1 MARLLTG
8 LVLAG
13 SLIGCTLAPRD
24 ERPALPVP
32 DRFPDG
38 GGSLAA
44 ADQGWRTMFG
54 DPRLQALI
62 ALALA
67 SNRDLRVAA
76 LHIEVAR
83 AEYRIQRAGLVPA
96 IDARAAWSRFAGGRL
111 FTTPSTGAAGSTAT
125 ASSGSIVPPG
135 IAALGVSAAYELD
148 LFGRVRSL
156 TAQARE
162 QYLATVEAHRA
173 AHLSLV
179 GQVVTQYLAERS
191 LAEQYEIAVRTEAT
205 TRRTYELTRQLFEL
219 GQRSAVELRAT
230 EAQWQGARG
239 ELPRLTRQRTQ
250 AQNAL
255 VVLVG
260 QPLPA
265 SLPRPQPLAV
275 ERMIADLAPGLPSA
289 VLLRRPDVLEAEHAL
304 RAANAS
310 IGAARAALFPD
321 ISLTGFAGT
330 LSTALQHL
338 FGAGTGFG
346 AISSLITLPVF
357 HGGANLA
364 GLDLADAQQRIQI
377 ARYEQTI
384 QIAFREVAD
393 ALIAR
398 DTYER
403 ELAAQAAQ
411 TAAQQARFDLAIQ
424 RYHAGVASYLEVL
437 SAQNDLY
444 AAQQRLVVL
453 RADRLTNLADLY
465 RALGGGWRADGRAD
479 GRGTAEPLR

>member
-1 MARLLTG
+1 MAKLL
-8 LVLAG
+8 LAVA
-13 SLIGCTLAPRD
+13 LIGCTLAPRY

-32 DRFPDG
+32 DRFPG
-38 GGSLAA
+38 GAGSLAA

-54 DPRLQALI
+54 DPRLQAVI

-67 SNRDLRVAA
+67 NNRDLRVAA
-76 LHIEVAR
+76 LNVEVAQ
-83 AEYRIQRAGLVPA
+83 AQYRIQRAGLFPTV
-96 IDARAAWSRFAGGRL
+96 DARAAWSRFGGSGP
-111 FTTPSTGAAGSTAT
+111 FTGSSTAST
-125 ASSGSIVPPG
+125 ASSAAAAASGSLLPPS
-135 IAALGVSAAYELD
+135 IYALGVSAAYELD

-162 QYLATVEAHRA
+162 QYLATVEARRA

-191 LAEQYEIAVRTEAT
+191 LAEQYEIAVRTE
-205 TRRTYELTRQLFEL
+205 
-219 GQRSAVELRAT
+219 
-230 EAQWQGARG
+230 
-239 ELPRLTRQRTQ
+239 LPRLTRQWTQ
-250 AQNAL
+250 AVNAL

-265 SLPRPQPLAV
+265 NLPPPQWLSA
-275 ERMIADLAPGLPSA
+275 ERMIADLAPGLPSQ
-289 VLLRRPDVLEAEHAL
+289 VLLRRPDVVEAEHAL

-330 LSTALQHL
+330 VSAAVKQL
-338 FGAGTGFG
+338 FDTGFG
-346 AISSLITLPVF
+346 AISAMITQPVF
-357 HGGANLA
+357 HAGANLA
-364 GLDLADAQQRIQI
+364 TLDLADAQKRIQI

-393 ALIAR
+393 ALVAR

-411 TAAQQARFDLAIQ
+411 VAAQQARFDLTQQ
-424 RYHAGVASYLEVL
+424 RYRAGVASYLEVL
-437 SAQNDLY
+437 TAQNDLY
-444 AAQQRLVVL
+444 AAQQRLIVL

-465 RALGGGWRADGRAD
+465 RALGGGWRER
-479 GRGTAEPLR
+479 

>member
-1 MARLLTG
+1 MTKLL
-8 LVLAG
+8 LAI
-13 SLIGCTLAPRD
+13 SLIGCTLAPRY

-32 DRFPDG
+32 DRFPG
-38 GGSLAA
+38 AAGSLAA
-44 ADQGWRTMFG
+44 ADQGWRKVFG

-76 LHIEVAR
+76 LNIEVAR
-83 AEYRIQRAGLVPA
+83 AQYRIQRAGLFPA
-96 IDARAAWSRFAGGRL
+96 LDARASWTRFHSGGAL
-111 FTTPSTGAAGSTAT
+111 AGSGAGSSS
-125 ASSGSIVPPG
+125 SSGASAAPGSIFPPS
-135 IAALGVSAAYELD
+135 IYALGVSAAYEVD

-162 QYLATVEAHRA
+162 QYLGTACAHRA
-173 AHLSLV
+173 MHLSLV

-230 EAQWQGARG
+230 EAQWQSARG
-239 ELPRLTRQRTQ
+239 ELPRLTRQWTQ
-250 AQNAL
+250 ALDAL

-265 SLPRPQPLAV
+265 SLPAPQRLSA
-275 ERMIADLAPGLPSA
+275 ERMIADLAPGLPSQT
-289 VLLRRPDVLEAEHAL
+289 LLRRPDVLEAEHAL

-330 LSTALQHL
+330 LSAALQHL
-338 FGAGTGFG
+338 FGSGTGFG
-346 AISSLITLPVF
+346 VISAMITQPVF

-364 GLDLADAQQRIQI
+364 NLDLADAQKRIQI

-384 QIAFREVAD
+384 QVAFREVAD
-393 ALIAR
+393 ALVAR
-398 DTYER
+398 ETYDR
-403 ELAAQAAQ
+403 ELVAQAAQ
-411 TAAQQARFDLAIQ
+411 VAAQQARFDLTLQ
-424 RYHAGVASYLEVL
+424 RYRAGVASYLEVL
-437 SAQNDLY
+437 AAQDDLY
-444 AAQQRLVVL
+444 AAQQRLIVL

-465 RALGGGWRADGRAD
+465 RALGGGWREG
-479 GRGTAEPLR
+479 

>member
-1 MARLLTG
+1 MTDRLSR
-8 LVLAG
+8 LVLAV
-13 SLIGCTLAPRD
+13 SLVGCTLAPRN

-32 DRFPDG
+32 DRFPGG

-67 SNRDLRVAA
+67 NNRDLRVAA
-76 LHIEVAR
+76 LNVEVAR
-83 AEYRIQRAGLVPA
+83 AEYRIQRAGLFPA
-96 IDARAAWSRFAGGRL
+96 FDARAVWSRLAGSGVA
-111 FTTPSTGAAGSTAT
+111 TAPEPGGAA
-125 ASSGSIVPPG
+125 ASPAAPAP
-135 IAALGVSAAYELD
+135 AALFPQTFAAVGVSAAYELD

-162 QYLATVEAHRA
+162 QYLGTMEAHRA

-179 GQVVTQYLAERS
+179 GQVVTQYVVERS
-191 LAEQYEIAVRTEAT
+191 LAEQYEIAVGTEAT
-205 TRRTYELTRQLFEL
+205 THRTYELTRQLFEL

-239 ELPRLTRQRTQ
+239 ELPRLTRQWTQ
-250 AQNAL
+250 AWNAL

-265 SLPRPQPLAV
+265 SLPPPQRLSVA
-275 ERMIADLAPGLPSA
+275 RMIADLAPGLPSQ

-346 AISSLITLPVF
+346 VISSLIALPVF
-357 HGGANLA
+357 HGGANVA
-364 GLDLADAQQRIQI
+364 GLDLADAQKRIQI
-377 ARYEQTI
+377 ARYEHTI

-393 ALIAR
+393 ALVAR
-398 DTYER
+398 ETYER
-403 ELAAQAAQ
+403 ELAAQVAQ
-411 TAAQQARFDLAIQ
+411 AAAQQARFDLSLQ
-424 RYHAGVASYLEVL
+424 RYRAGVASYLEVL
-437 SAQNDLY
+437 SAQDDLY

-465 RALGGGWRADGRAD
+465 RALGGGWRER
-479 GRGTAEPLR
+479 

>member
-1 MARLLTG
+1 MAKLL
-8 LVLAG
+8 LAVA
-13 SLIGCTLAPRD
+13 LIGCTLAPRY

-32 DRFPDG
+32 DRFPGG

-44 ADQGWRTMFG
+44 ADQGWRKMFG

-67 SNRDLRVAA
+67 NNRDLRVAA
-76 LHIEVAR
+76 LNVEVAR
-83 AEYRIQRAGLVPA
+83 AQYRIQRAGLFPIV
-96 IDARAAWSRFAGGRL
+96 DARAAWTRLGGGAL
-111 FTTPSTGAAGSTAT
+111 SVGPPPSSASSTAP
-125 ASSGSIVPPG
+125 AAPGLAIPPSFYV
-135 IAALGVSAAYELD
+135 LGVSAAYELD

-162 QYLATVEAHRA
+162 QYLGTAYAHRA

-191 LAEQYEIAVRTEAT
+191 LAEQYEIAIRTEAT

-230 EAQWQGARG
+230 EAQWQNARG
-239 ELPRLTRQRTQ
+239 ELPRLTRQWTQ
-250 AQNAL
+250 ALNAL

-265 SLPRPQPLAV
+265 NLPPPRRLSA

-330 LSTALQHL
+330 LSTALKHL
-338 FGAGTGFG
+338 FDAGTGLG
-346 AISSLITLPVF
+346 LISSIITQPLF

-364 GLDLADAQQRIQI
+364 NLDLADAQKRIQV

-384 QIAFREVAD
+384 QTAFREVAD
-393 ALIAR
+393 ALVAR
-398 DTYER
+398 ETYER

-411 TAAQQARFDLAIQ
+411 VAAQQARFDLTMQ
-424 RYHAGVASYLEVL
+424 RYGAGVSSYLEVL
-437 SAQNDLY
+437 SAQSDLY
-444 AAQQRLVVL
+444 AAQQRLIVL

-465 RALGGGWRADGRAD
+465 RALGGGWRED
-479 GRGTAEPLR
+479 

>member
-1 MARLLTG
+1 MTRLL
-8 LVLAG
+8 LAL
-13 SLIGCTLAPRD
+13 SLIGCTLAPRY

-32 DRFPDG
+32 DRFPGG

-54 DPRLQALI
+54 DPRLQAVI

-67 SNRDLRVAA
+67 NNRDLRVAA
-76 LHIEVAR
+76 LNVEVAR
-83 AEYRIQRAGLVPA
+83 AQYRIQRAGLFPSV
-96 IDARAAWSRFAGGRL
+96 DARASWSRFGGSGP
-111 FTTPSTGAAGSTAT
+111 FTGSSTPSSSSSTAV
-125 ASSGSIVPPG
+125 ASGSFLPPS
-135 IAALGVSAAYELD
+135 IYALGVSASYELD

-162 QYLATVEAHRA
+162 QYLGTIEAHRA

-205 TRRTYELTRQLFEL
+205 TRGTYELTRQLFEL

-230 EAQWQGARG
+230 EAQWQSARG
-239 ELPRLTRQRTQ
+239 ELPRLTRLWAQ
-250 AQNAL
+250 AVNAL

-265 SLPRPQPLAV
+265 NLPPPQRLSV
-275 ERMIADLAPGLPSA
+275 ERMIADLAPGLPSQ
-289 VLLRRPDVLEAEHAL
+289 VLLRRPDVVEAEHAL

-330 LSTALQHL
+330 LSTAVKEL
-338 FGAGTGFG
+338 FETGFG
-346 AISSLITLPVF
+346 AISAMITQPVF
-357 HGGANLA
+357 HGGALVAN
-364 GLDLADAQQRIQI
+364 LDLADAQKRIQI

-393 ALIAR
+393 ALVAR
-398 DTYER
+398 ETYER

-411 TAAQQARFDLAIQ
+411 VAAQQARFDLTQQ
-424 RYHAGVASYLEVL
+424 RYGAGVASYLEVL
-437 SAQNDLY
+437 TAQNDLY
-444 AAQQRLVVL
+444 AAQQRLIVL

-465 RALGGGWRADGRAD
+465 RALGGGWREG
-479 GRGTAEPLR
+479 

>member
-1 MARLLTG
+1 MTRLL
-8 LVLAG
+8 LALLLAV
-13 SLIGCTLAPRD
+13 SPTGCTLAPRY

-32 DRFPDG
+32 DRFPGG

-62 ALALA
+62 GLALA
-67 SNRDLRVAA
+67 NNRDLRVAA
-76 LHIEVAR
+76 LNVEVAQ
-83 AEYRIQRAGLVPA
+83 AQYRIQRAGLFPTL
-96 IDARAAWSRFAGGRL
+96 DARASWSRFGGSGP
-111 FTTPSTGAAGSTAT
+111 FTGSSSSSTA
-125 ASSGSIVPPG
+125 AAASGSLLPPS
-135 IAALGVSAAYELD
+135 IYALGGSASYELD

-162 QYLATVEAHRA
+162 QYLGTIEAQRA

-205 TRRTYELTRQLFEL
+205 TRRTYELTRQLYDL

-230 EAQWQGARG
+230 EAQWQSARG
-239 ELPRLTRQRTQ
+239 ELPRLTRQWAQ
-250 AQNAL
+250 ASNAL

-265 SLPRPQPLAV
+265 SLPPPQRLSA
-275 ERMIADLAPGLPSA
+275 ERMIADLGPGRPSQ
-289 VLLRRPDVLEAEHAL
+289 VLLRRPDVVEAEHAL

-330 LSTALQHL
+330 VSTAVKQL
-338 FGAGTGFG
+338 FDTGFG
-346 AISSLITLPVF
+346 AISAMITQPVF

-364 GLDLADAQQRIQI
+364 GLDLADAQKRIQI

-384 QIAFREVAD
+384 QIAFREVGD
-393 ALIAR
+393 ALVAR
-398 DTYER
+398 ETYER

-411 TAAQQARFDLAIQ
+411 AAAQQARFDLTQQ
-424 RYHAGVASYLEVL
+424 RYRAGVASYLEVL
-437 SAQNDLY
+437 TAQNDLY
-444 AAQQRLVVL
+444 GAQQRLIVL

-465 RALGGGWRADGRAD
+465 RALGGGWRER
-479 GRGTAEPLR
+479 

>member
-1 MARLLTG
+1 MAELLARLVVAVS
-8 LVLAG
+8 LV
-13 SLIGCTLAPRD
+13 GCTLAPRN

-32 DRFPDG
+32 DRFPG
-38 GGSLAA
+38 GGGALAA

-67 SNRDLRVAA
+67 NNRDLRVAA
-76 LHIEVAR
+76 LNIEVAR

-96 IDARAAWSRFAGGRL
+96 LDARAAWTRFAGGGL
-111 FTTPSTGAAGSTAT
+111 FTAPSTGAAAASTAAA
-125 ASSGSIVPPG
+125 ASGPIFPRTIS
-135 IAALGVSAAYELD
+135 ALGVSAAYELD

-162 QYLATVEAHRA
+162 QYLGSVEAHRA
-173 AHLSLV
+173 THLSLV
-179 GQVVTQYLAERS
+179 GQVVTQYVAERS
-191 LAEQYEIAVRTEAT
+191 LAEQYEIAVGTEAT
-205 TRRTYELTRQLFEL
+205 THRTYELTRQLFEL

-230 EAQWQGARG
+230 EAQWQSARG
-239 ELPRLTRQRTQ
+239 ELPRLTRQWTQ
-250 AQNAL
+250 AWNAL

-265 SLPRPQPLAV
+265 SLPPPQRLSV
-275 ERMIADLAPGLPSA
+275 ERMIAELAPGLPSQ

-330 LSTALQHL
+330 LSTALEHL

-346 AISSLITLPVF
+346 AISSMITLPLF

-364 GLDLADAQQRIQI
+364 NLDLADAQKRIQI

-393 ALIAR
+393 ALVAR
-398 DTYER
+398 ETYER
-403 ELAAQAAQ
+403 ELAAQTAQ
-411 TAAQQARFDLAIQ
+411 AAAQQARFDLSIQ
-424 RYHAGVASYLEVL
+424 RYRAGVASYLEVL
-437 SAQNDLY
+437 SAQDDLY
-444 AAQQRLVVL
+444 AAQQRLIVL

-465 RALGGGWRADGRAD
+465 RALGGGWRER
-479 GRGTAEPLR
+479 

>member
-1 MARLLTG
+1 MTKLL
-8 LVLAG
+8 LAL
-13 SLIGCTLAPRD
+13 SLIGCTLAPRY

-32 DRFPDG
+32 DRFPG
-38 GGSLAA
+38 AGGSLAA
-44 ADQGWRTMFG
+44 ADQGWRRMFG

-67 SNRDLRVAA
+67 NNRDLRVAA
-76 LHIEVAR
+76 LNVEVAR
-83 AEYRIQRAGLVPA
+83 AQYRIQRAGLLPTV
-96 IDARAAWSRFAGGRL
+96 DARASWTRFHSGGAL
-111 FTTPSTGAAGSTAT
+111 AGSSAGSRSSSE
-125 ASSGSIVPPG
+125 ASAAPSSIFPPS
-135 IAALGVSAAYELD
+135 IYALGASAAYEVD

-162 QYLATVEAHRA
+162 QYLGTLEAHRA
-173 AHLSLV
+173 THLSLV

-191 LAEQYEIAVRTEAT
+191 LAEQYEIAVDTEAT

-219 GQRSAVELRAT
+219 GQRSGVELRAT
-230 EAQWQGARG
+230 EAQWQSARG
-239 ELPRLTRQRTQ
+239 ELPRLTRQWTQ
-250 AQNAL
+250 ALDGL

-265 SLPRPQPLAV
+265 SLPPPQRLSV
-275 ERMIADLAPGLPSA
+275 ERMIADLAPGLPSQ
-289 VLLRRPDVLEAEHAL
+289 VLLRRPDVVEAEHAL

-330 LSTALQHL
+330 VSTALTHL
-338 FGAGTGFG
+338 FGSGTGFG
-346 AISSLITLPVF
+346 VFSAMITQPVF

-364 GLDLADAQQRIQI
+364 NLDLADAQKRIQI

-393 ALIAR
+393 ALVAR
-398 DTYER
+398 ETYER
-403 ELAAQAAQ
+403 ELAAMAAQ
-411 TAAQQARFDLAIQ
+411 TAAQQARFDLAMQ
-424 RYHAGVASYLEVL
+424 RYRAGVASYLEVL

-444 AAQQRLVVL
+444 AAQQRLIVL

-465 RALGGGWRADGRAD
+465 RALGGGWREG
-479 GRGTAEPLR
+479 

>member
-1 MARLLTG
+1 MAKLL
-8 LVLAG
+8 LAL
-13 SLIGCTLAPRD
+13 SLIGCTLAPRY

-32 DRFPDG
+32 DRFVG
-38 GGSLAA
+38 GGGALAA

-67 SNRDLRVAA
+67 NNRDLRVTA
-76 LHIEVAR
+76 LNIEVAH
-83 AEYRIQRAGLVPA
+83 AQYRIQRAGLFPTV
-96 IDARAAWSRFAGGRL
+96 DARAAWSRFGGSGP
-111 FTTPSTGAAGSTAT
+111 FTGPSTASSSSASSTAAAGS
-125 ASSGSIVPPG
+125 GSILPPT
-135 IAALGVSAAYELD
+135 IYALGVSAAYELD

-162 QYLATVEAHRA
+162 QYLGTIEAHRA

-205 TRRTYELTRQLFEL
+205 TRRTYELTRLLFEL
-219 GQRSAVELRAT
+219 GQRSAVDVHST

-239 ELPRLTRQRTQ
+239 ELPRLTRQWTQ
-250 AQNAL
+250 AVNAL
-255 VVLVG
+255 TVLVG

-265 SLPRPQPLAV
+265 SLPPPRRLSA
-275 ERMIADLAPGLPSA
+275 ERMIADLAPGLPSQ
-289 VLLRRPDVLEAEHAL
+289 VLLRRPDVVEAEHAL

-330 LSTALQHL
+330 LSTAVKQL
-338 FGAGTGFG
+338 FDTGFG
-346 AISSLITLPVF
+346 AISAMIAQPVF

-364 GLDLADAQQRIQI
+364 NLDLADAQKRIQI

-393 ALIAR
+393 ALVAR
-398 DTYER
+398 ETYER
-403 ELAAQAAQ
+403 ELAAQVAQ
-411 TAAQQARFDLAIQ
+411 VAAQQARFDLSIQ
-424 RYHAGVASYLEVL
+424 RYRAGVASYLEVL
-437 SAQNDLY
+437 AAQNDLY
-444 AAQQRLVVL
+444 AAQQRLIVL

-465 RALGGGWRADGRAD
+465 RALGGGWREG
-479 GRGTAEPLR
+479 

>member
-1 MARLLTG
+1 MARLLVN
-8 LVLAG
+8 LLLAV
-13 SLIGCTLAPRD
+13 SWIGCTLAPRD

-32 DRFPDG
+32 DRFPGG

-62 ALALA
+62 GLALA
-67 SNRDLRVAA
+67 NNRDLRVAA
-76 LHIEVAR
+76 LNVEVAR
-83 AEYRIQRAGLVPA
+83 AQYRIQRAGLFPTL
-96 IDARAAWSRFAGGRL
+96 DARALWSRFGGSGPFAG
-111 FTTPSTGAAGSTAT
+111 PSTASSSSASTAT
-125 ASSGSIVPPG
+125 SGSLFPPS
-135 IAALGVSAAYELD
+135 IYALGGSASYELD

-156 TAQARE
+156 TAAARE
-162 QYLATVEAHRA
+162 QYLGTLEAQRA

-191 LAEQYEIAVRTEAT
+191 LAEQYEIAVHTEAT

-230 EAQWQGARG
+230 EAQWQSARG
-239 ELPRLTRQRTQ
+239 ELPRLTRQWTQ
-250 AQNAL
+250 ASNAL

-265 SLPRPQPLAV
+265 NLPAPQRLAG
-275 ERMIADLAPGLPSA
+275 EQMIADLGPGLPSQ
-289 VLLRRPDVLEAEHAL
+289 VLLRRPDVVEAEHAL

-330 LSTALQHL
+330 LSTAVKQL
-338 FGAGTGFG
+338 FDTGFG
-346 AISSLITLPVF
+346 AISAILTQPVF

-364 GLDLADAQQRIQI
+364 NLDLADAQKRIQI

-393 ALIAR
+393 ALVAR
-398 DTYER
+398 ETYER

-411 TAAQQARFDLAIQ
+411 VTAQQERFDLTQQ
-424 RYHAGVASYLEVL
+424 RYRAGVASYLEVL
-437 SAQNDLY
+437 TAQNDLY
-444 AAQQRLVVL
+444 TAQQRLIVL

-465 RALGGGWRADGRAD
+465 RALGGGWRER
-479 GRGTAEPLR
+479 

>member
-1 MARLLTG
+1 MAKLL
-8 LVLAG
+8 LAVA
-13 SLIGCTLAPRD
+13 LIGCTLAPRH

-32 DRFPDG
+32 DRFPGG

-67 SNRDLRVAA
+67 NNRDLRVAA
-76 LHIEVAR
+76 LHIEVAQ
-83 AEYRIQRAGLVPA
+83 AQYRIQRAGLFPTV
-96 IDARAAWSRFAGGRL
+96 DGRAFWNRFGGSGP
-111 FTTPSTGAAGSTAT
+111 FTSSPTGASPAT
-125 ASSGSIVPPG
+125 AAAASGPMFPRSIS
-135 IAALGVSAAYELD
+135 ALGVSAAYELD

-162 QYLATVEAHRA
+162 QYLGTVEAHRA

-219 GQRSAVELRAT
+219 GQRSAVDVRST

-239 ELPRLTRQRTQ
+239 ELPRLTRQWTQ
-250 AQNAL
+250 AVNAL

-265 SLPRPQPLAV
+265 SLPPPHRLSG
-275 ERMIADLAPGLPSA
+275 ERMIADLAPGLPSQ
-289 VLLRRPDVLEAEHAL
+289 VLLRRPDVVEAEHAL

-338 FGAGTGFG
+338 FSTGFG
-346 AISSLITLPVF
+346 AISALITQPVF

-364 GLDLADAQQRIQI
+364 NLDLADAQKRIQI

-384 QIAFREVAD
+384 QVAFREVAD
-393 ALIAR
+393 ALVAR
-398 DTYER
+398 ETYER
-403 ELAAQAAQ
+403 ELAAQVAQ
-411 TAAQQARFDLAIQ
+411 VAAQQARSDLTLQ
-424 RYHAGVASYLEVL
+424 RYGAGVASYLEVL

-444 AAQQRLVVL
+444 AAQQRLIVL

-465 RALGGGWRADGRAD
+465 RALGGGWRER
-479 GRGTAEPLR
+479 

>member
-1 MARLLTG
+1 MTKLL
-8 LVLAG
+8 LAL
-13 SLIGCTLAPRD
+13 SLIGCTLAPRY

-32 DRFPDG
+32 DRFPG
-38 GGSLAA
+38 AGGSLAA
-44 ADQGWRTMFG
+44 ADQGWRRMFG

-62 ALALA
+62 GLALA
-67 SNRDLRVAA
+67 NNRDLRVAA
-76 LHIEVAR
+76 LNVEVAR
-83 AEYRIQRAGLVPA
+83 AQYRIQRAGLLPTV
-96 IDARAAWSRFAGGRL
+96 DARASWTRFRSGGALAG
-111 FTTPSTGAAGSTAT
+111 AGSSS
-125 ASSGSIVPPG
+125 SSGASAAPGSILPPT
-135 IAALGVSAAYELD
+135 IYALGASAAYEVD

-162 QYLATVEAHRA
+162 QYLATIEAHRA
-173 AHLSLV
+173 THLSLV

-191 LAEQYEIAVRTEAT
+191 LAEQYEIAVHTEAT

-219 GQRSAVELRAT
+219 GQRSGADLRAT

-239 ELPRLTRQRTQ
+239 ELPRLTRQWTQ
-250 AQNAL
+250 AVDAL

-265 SLPRPQPLAV
+265 SLPPPQRLSV
-275 ERMIADLAPGLPSA
+275 ERMIADLAPGLPSQ
-289 VLLRRPDVLEAEHAL
+289 VLLRRPDVVEAEHAL

-330 LSTALQHL
+330 VSTALHHL
-338 FGAGTGFG
+338 FGSGTGFG
-346 AISSLITLPVF
+346 VISAMITQPVF

-364 GLDLADAQQRIQI
+364 NLDLADAQKRIQI

-384 QIAFREVAD
+384 QVAFREVAD
-393 ALIAR
+393 ALVAR
-398 DTYER
+398 ETYER

-411 TAAQQARFDLAIQ
+411 VAAQQARFDLTQQ
-424 RYHAGVASYLEVL
+424 RYQAGVASYLEVL
-437 SAQNDLY
+437 TAQNDLY
-444 AAQQRLVVL
+444 TAQQRLIVL

-465 RALGGGWRADGRAD
+465 RALGGGWREG
-479 GRGTAEPLR
+479 

>member
-1 MARLLTG
+1 MAKLL
-8 LVLAG
+8 LAIA
-13 SLIGCTLAPRD
+13 LIGCTLAPRH

-32 DRFPDG
+32 DRFPG
-38 GGSLAA
+38 EGGSLAA

-67 SNRDLRVAA
+67 NNRDLRVAA
-76 LHIEVAR
+76 LNVEVAQ
-83 AEYRIQRAGLVPA
+83 AQYRIQRAGLFPTV
-96 IDARAAWSRFAGGRL
+96 DARAFASRFGGSGL
-111 FTTPSTGAAGSTAT
+111 FPSSPTGASSSTAAA
-125 ASSGSIVPPG
+125 ASGPIFPRSIS
-135 IAALGVSAAYELD
+135 ALGVSAAYELD

-205 TRRTYELTRQLFEL
+205 THRTYELTRQLFEL
-219 GQRSAVELRAT
+219 GQRSAVDLRST
-230 EAQWQGARG
+230 EAQWQNARG
-239 ELPRLTRQRTQ
+239 ELPRLTRQWTQ
-250 AQNAL
+250 AVNAL
-255 VVLVG
+255 AVLVG

-265 SLPRPQPLAV
+265 NLPPPQRLSG
-275 ERMIADLAPGLPSA
+275 ERMIAALAPGLPSQ
-289 VLLRRPDVLEAEHAL
+289 VLLRRPDVVEAEHAL

-338 FGAGTGFG
+338 FSTGFG
-346 AISSLITLPVF
+346 AISAMITQPVF

-364 GLDLADAQQRIQI
+364 NLDLADAQKRIQI

-393 ALIAR
+393 ALVAR
-398 DTYER
+398 ETYER
-403 ELAAQAAQ
+403 ELAAQIAQ
-411 TAAQQARFDLAIQ
+411 VVAQQARFDLTQQ
-424 RYHAGVASYLEVL
+424 RYGAGVASYLEVL
-437 SAQNDLY
+437 AAQNDLY
-444 AAQQRLVVL
+444 AAQQRLIVL

-465 RALGGGWRADGRAD
+465 RALGGGWR
-479 GRGTAEPLR
+479 EH

>member
-1 MARLLTG
+1 
-8 LVLAG
+8 
-13 SLIGCTLAPRD
+13 
-24 ERPALPVP
+24 
-32 DRFPDG
+32 
-38 GGSLAA
+38 
-44 ADQGWRTMFG
+44 MFG

-67 SNRDLRVAA
+67 NNRDLRVAA
-76 LHIEVAR
+76 LNIEVAR
-83 AEYRIQRAGLVPA
+83 AEYRIQRAGLFPA
-96 IDARAAWSRFAGGRL
+96 FDARGVWSRFAGGGL
-111 FTTPSTGAAGSTAT
+111 FPAPSTGAAAASTAAAAPAPFPQT
-125 ASSGSIVPPG
+125 
-135 IAALGVSAAYELD
+135 IAALGVNAAYEVD

-191 LAEQYEIAVRTEAT
+191 FAEQYEIAVGTEAT
-205 TRRTYELTRQLFEL
+205 THRTYELTKQLFEL

-230 EAQWQGARG
+230 EAQWQSARG
-239 ELPRLTRQRTQ
+239 ELPRLTRQWTQ
-250 AQNAL
+250 AWNAL
-255 VVLVG
+255 AVLVG

-265 SLPRPQPLAV
+265 SLPPPQRLSV
-275 ERMIADLAPGLPSA
+275 ERMIAELAPGLPSQ

-321 ISLTGFAGT
+321 ISLTGFGGT
-330 LSTALQHL
+330 LSAALQHL

-346 AISSLITLPVF
+346 AITSVINLPLF

-364 GLDLADAQQRIQI
+364 GLDLTDAQKRIQI

-384 QIAFREVAD
+384 QVAFREVAD
-393 ALIAR
+393 GLIAR
-398 DTYER
+398 ETYER
-403 ELAAQAAQ
+403 ELAAQTAQ
-411 TAAQQARFDLAIQ
+411 AAAQQARFDLSIQ
-424 RYHAGVASYLEVL
+424 RYRAGVASYLEVL
-437 SAQNDLY
+437 SAQDDLY
-444 AAQQRLVVL
+444 AAQQRLIVL

-465 RALGGGWRADGRAD
+465 RALGGGWRER
-479 GRGTAEPLR
+479 

>member
-1 MARLLTG
+1 MAKLLLALS
-8 LVLAG
+8 LV
-13 SLIGCTLAPRD
+13 GCTLAPRY

-32 DRFPDG
+32 DRFPGG

-62 ALALA
+62 GLALA
-67 SNRDLRVAA
+67 NNRDLRVAA
-76 LHIEVAR
+76 LNVEVAR
-83 AEYRIQRAGLVPA
+83 AQYRIQRAGLFPA
-96 IDARAAWSRFAGGRL
+96 IDARAAWSRFAGGNL
-111 FTTPSTGAAGSTAT
+111 LTGPSTGAA
-125 ASSGSIVPPG
+125 ASSTPAASGSLFPPS
-135 IAALGVSAAYELD
+135 IYALGFSAAYELD

-162 QYLATVEAHRA
+162 QYLGTIEAHRA

-230 EAQWQGARG
+230 EAQWQNARG
-239 ELPRLTRQRTQ
+239 ELPRLTRQWTQ
-250 AQNAL
+250 AVNAL

-265 SLPRPQPLAV
+265 NLPAPQRLSV

-289 VLLRRPDVLEAEHAL
+289 VLLRRPDVAEAEHAL

-330 LSTALQHL
+330 LSTAVKHL
-338 FGAGTGFG
+338 FGSGTGFG
-346 AISSLITLPVF
+346 AISAMITQPVF

-364 GLDLADAQQRIQI
+364 NLDLASAQKRIQI

-393 ALIAR
+393 ALVAR
-398 DTYER
+398 ETYAR

-411 TAAQQARFDLAIQ
+411 AAAQQARFDLSMQ
-424 RYHAGVASYLEVL
+424 RYRAGIASYLEVL

-444 AAQQRLVVL
+444 AAQQRLIVL

-465 RALGGGWRADGRAD
+465 RALGGGWR
-479 GRGTAEPLR
+479 E